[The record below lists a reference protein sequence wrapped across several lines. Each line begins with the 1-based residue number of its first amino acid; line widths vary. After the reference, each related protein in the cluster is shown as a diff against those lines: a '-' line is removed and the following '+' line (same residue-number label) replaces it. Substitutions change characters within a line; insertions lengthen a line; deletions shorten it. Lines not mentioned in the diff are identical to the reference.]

1 MAECQLFSYIALKKS
16 PALVDLFNISL
27 SFKKQD
33 SKHLFFLY
41 MGQFFIA
48 NQYTY
53 CPPCDFELYLVRNFF
68 LSLGTKSRDENCPL
82 YRKIWVWTKAEH
94 KKTDWGIQKGFLAAF
109 FGAFGKRGCPSLLWP
124 SLGPDGPREGHSS
137 SGHPLL
143 PQSPKKCLEDFLS
156 SLSYFLCSTLV
167 QIHTRSK
174 Q

>member
-1 MAECQLFSYIALKKS
+1 
-16 PALVDLFNISL
+16 
-27 SFKKQD
+27 
-33 SKHLFFLY
+33 

-48 NQYTY
+48 NQYAF
-53 CPPCDFELYLVRNFF
+53 CPLCDFELYLVRKIF
-68 LSLGTKSRDENCPL
+68 LPLGTKSRDENCPL

-94 KKTDWGIQKGFLAAF
+94 KKQIGEYKKASWQPFWC
-109 FGAFGKRGCPSLLWP
+109 AFGKRGCPSLLWP

-167 QIHTRSK
+167 QIHTILLMECYVGVFPHYMCLYFTLFLFYEKVPSRYTKPST
-174 Q
+174 QI